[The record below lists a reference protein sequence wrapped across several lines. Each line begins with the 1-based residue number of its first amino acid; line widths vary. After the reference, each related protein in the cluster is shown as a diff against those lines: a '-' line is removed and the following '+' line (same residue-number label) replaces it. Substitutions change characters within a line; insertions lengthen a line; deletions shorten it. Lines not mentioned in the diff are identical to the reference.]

1 MPQSSLSLY
10 LETQR
15 QLYLAKLPERIDQM
29 QAALKEFRQLGDTES
44 CAVALAYAH
53 KLTGSGGTFG
63 FPQVSEAASTLEKV
77 LARCH
82 ASGSPLRPEE
92 AYLLDAC
99 LEVLKAA
106 RVHAEALP
114 ATQAPDL
121 APPAALPEPHIPHAR
136 LIDIVEPDPRAAGAL
151 TRRLGQ
157 SGYRTR
163 VFDKPSLLAASPA
176 DGATAAILANMDLPE
191 DELQILRAL
200 ARPHPHEESEVPLI
214 FMARERDFH
223 ARLSAVRA
231 GGVGYFPQPVDVRSL
246 LNLLDRVTSD
256 EPSRP
261 YRVLIIEDDE
271 NLGAFYAE
279 VLHSAGIVTSVVT
292 DPAAVTGLLTSFR
305 PDLITCDIYMPE
317 CNGIELAALIRQQE
331 EFVRIPIV
339 FLSIETSLDKQSHAL
354 RQGGDD
360 FIIKPVQP
368 ANLISAVQSK
378 ARRYRTLLAAE
389 DTLRISD
396 ERFRLVFETSLD
408 GFIQTLA
415 DGTIVSA
422 NQAACNM
429 FEMTEQELRHIG
441 LAGIVDNANLGL
453 HILQGMQGRTGKYR
467 GEFICIRASG
477 LRFPAEISA
486 SQHVSGNG
494 DIQGSI
500 ILRDI
505 SARKVAEEK
514 VMQLNAELEDR
525 VARRTAE
532 LTAANLELRAFSHS
546 MAHDLRQP
554 YIAINGLASLM
565 EREIADHL
573 TERGKHYLSRIRACV
588 HQMNECTD
596 SLLSLAQLSQTTTYR
611 EKVDLAALCNSLLAD
626 LQLKEPERIVQ
637 IQVQTPLEADG
648 DAKLLLHLLRNL
660 LGNAWKFTSRQDEA
674 VIDVSSQAGPDG
686 KTVYCIRDNGAGFDM
701 TYADNLFGAFQRLH
715 SPSEFSGVGIGLAT
729 ARRIV
734 TRHGGRIWAESAPHQ
749 GASFYFTLGA

>member
-1 MPQSSLSLY
+1 
-10 LETQR
+10 
-15 QLYLAKLPERIDQM
+15 
-29 QAALKEFRQLGDTES
+29 
-44 CAVALAYAH
+44 
-53 KLTGSGGTFG
+53 
-63 FPQVSEAASTLEKV
+63 
-77 LARCH
+77 
-82 ASGSPLRPEE
+82 
-92 AYLLDAC
+92 
-99 LEVLKAA
+99 
-106 RVHAEALP
+106 
-114 ATQAPDL
+114 L

-191 DELQILRAL
+191 DQLQILRAL
-200 ARPHPHEESEVPLI
+200 ARSYPHEESEVPLI

-611 EKVDLAALCNSLLAD
+611 EKVDLAALCNTLLAD

-701 TYADNLFGAFQRLH
+701 TYADNLFGAFQRL
-715 SPSEFSGVGIGLAT
+715 
-729 ARRIV
+729 
-734 TRHGGRIWAESAPHQ
+734 
-749 GASFYFTLGA
+749 